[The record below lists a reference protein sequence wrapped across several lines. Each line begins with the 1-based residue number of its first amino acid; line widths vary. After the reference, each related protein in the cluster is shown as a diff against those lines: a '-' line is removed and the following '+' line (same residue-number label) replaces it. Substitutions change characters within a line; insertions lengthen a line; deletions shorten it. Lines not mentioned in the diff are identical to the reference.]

1 MSTIVDLNGEW
12 DFLWD
17 SDNTGMDSRW
27 YATYPEAVQKVQVP
41 HVWEKAFAKPGST
54 IAYYFKRFSVD
65 SAENAKRIFLRFE
78 RVATHATVWL
88 NGKLIGEHFGS
99 WSPFVLDT
107 SKAIK
112 LGEENVLCLRVASV
126 ETGGKIDFGRESPE
140 NGGERYAHNSEMP
153 VGLPW
158 QQYPFAGIYGDVKLI
173 LGNRAFITD
182 VYVVTDPDQERIHV
196 DVSFNNPR
204 NFQAKL
210 RILVRNPDG
219 EISEMLKEV
228 KLEKENT
235 STKLQLGFKEF
246 QWWSPE
252 KPRLYTIEV
261 KLEKSF
267 SVLTGF
273 GFRKFDC
280 VKGDFYLN
288 DRILKLQGIRYSQHW
303 SEGGIWHPDTNVLR
317 KDLEHVKR
325 LGFNVIRS
333 GGAPLDKR
341 ALDICDEIGLLVFQ
355 EFPVHTMRSSPR
367 GLEKVREL
375 TEEFINDARNHPS
388 VVVWV
393 LGAENG
399 TLMLENGTKLLKNI
413 DAFDRTRPVISNL
426 NCVWIDNEQ
435 GFKKDTGK
443 VMGVTN
449 DRILLYPSHR
459 MNLRMN
465 PSANL
470 SYFLAHYC
478 DKDNAELSVPDPFL
492 GDSQFQDDYQ
502 TFVQETNGK
511 ILVTLKNHTLI
522 NGLSQGHTKI
532 TGPRSLRN
540 AKAILAMAKQ
550 LNAFVDSEGK
560 GIWKNTDEFLASARA
575 IALKSKLDHINAL
588 QSNHQVSGF
597 FLDQWA
603 DIGTD
608 LSGLVD
614 ENRHSK
620 HCDAFVK
627 EITTGTRLLVCGLER
642 TAVPKEEVVF
652 QISLLNEARLDDVEV
667 QIRVLDLDG
676 KQISVQKKA
685 AKGQTSLTPLGD
697 FSFLAPKQPG
707 LYRVCADLIV
717 DGKERYTS
725 TDSLAVLD
733 ESDIKAAMKQVCF
746 LDNAESSSGALASLS
761 GKERI
766 IFTSSISSWNAGIL
780 TKMAEEAKAGK
791 TLFISDMNNEDIEA
805 FNACKQFDYTL
816 EAHYT
821 TGSDELSVHYIPPK
835 SPLVDVFG
843 GRPVLDSICSAVMPS
858 MSLSPL
864 PGAEVYAKSIS
875 VVDGEVKTG
884 VDLQVLPFGKGKLV
898 FNQFSLIEGLESNAM
913 ANHVFTRLVKLLA

>member
-12 DFLWD
+12 DFIWD
-17 SDNTGMDSRW
+17 TENTGLDSRW

-41 HVWEKAFAKPGST
+41 HVWEKNFTKPAAS
-54 IAYYFKRFSVD
+54 IAYYFKRFQVE
-65 SAENAKRIFLRFE
+65 AGENAKRIFLRFE

-88 NGKLIGEHFGS
+88 NGKIIGEHFGS

-112 LGEENVLCLRVASV
+112 PGEENILCLRVASV
-126 ETGGKIDFGRESPE
+126 DNGGKIDFGRESPE
-140 NGGERYAHNSEMP
+140 NGGERYAHNGEMP

-173 LGNRAFITD
+173 LGSRAFITD
-182 VYVVTDPDQERIHV
+182 VYVATDPDQERIHV

-219 EISEMLKEV
+219 EVAEMLKEV

-246 QWWSPE
+246 LWWTPE
-252 KPRLYTIEV
+252 KPRLYAIEI

-267 SVLTGF
+267 SVVTRF

-280 VKGDFYLN
+280 IKGDFYLN
-288 DRILKLQGIRYSQHW
+288 DRIVKLQGVRYSQHW
-303 SEGGIWHPDTNVLR
+303 SEGGIWHPDTAVLR
-317 KDLEHVKR
+317 KDLEYIKA
-325 LGFNVIRS
+325 LGFNTIRS
-333 GGAPLDKR
+333 GGAPLDQR
-341 ALDICDEIGLLVFQ
+341 ALDICDEIGLMVFQ
-355 EFPVHTMRSSPR
+355 EFPVHTQRSSPR

-375 TEEFINDARNHPS
+375 TEELVNDARNHPS

-399 TLMLENGTKLLKNI
+399 TLMLENGTKLLKNL
-413 DAFDRTRPVISNL
+413 DTFDRTRPVISNL

-459 MNLRMN
+459 LHLRMN
-465 PSANL
+465 PSSNL

-478 DKDNAELSVPDPFL
+478 DKEDSELSVPDPFL

-511 ILVTLKNHTLI
+511 ILVSIKNHTLI

-540 AKAILAMAKQ
+540 AKALQALAKQ
-550 LNAFVDSEGK
+550 INAFVADEGK
-560 GIWKNTDEFLASARA
+560 GIWKDSDDFLRSARL
-575 IALKSKLDHINAL
+575 IALKSKVDHVNAL
-588 QSNHQVSGF
+588 QSNHMVSGY

-608 LSGLVD
+608 LCGLVD
-614 ENRHSK
+614 ENRQSK
-620 HCDAFVK
+620 NCDEFVK
-627 EITTGTRLLVCGLER
+627 EITTPTRLLVSGLER
-642 TAVPKEEVVF
+642 TANPKDEVVF
-652 QISLLNEARLDDVEV
+652 QISLLNGARLEEIEV
-667 QIRVLDLDG
+667 QVRVLDADG
-676 KQISVQKKA
+676 KQVSNQKKA
-685 AKGQTSLTPLGD
+685 AKGQTSLTHLGD
-697 FSFLAPKQPG
+697 FSVQAPKNPG
-707 LYRVCADLIV
+707 LYSICVDLLV
-717 DGKERYTS
+717 DGKSRYTS
-725 TDSLAVLD
+725 TDALAVIEAD
-733 ESDIKAAMKQVCF
+733 DIKAAMKQVCF
-746 LDNAESSSGALASLS
+746 LDNVESSSDALAALA

-766 IFTSSISSWNAGIL
+766 IFTSSISSWNDTIL
-780 TKMAEEAKAGK
+780 TKLADEARNGK
-791 TLFISDMNNEDIEA
+791 TLFISDMTNEDIDA
-805 FNACKQFDYTL
+805 FNACKHFDYTL
-816 EAHYT
+816 QSHYT
-821 TGSDELSVHYIPPK
+821 TGADELSMHYIPPK
-835 SPLVDVFG
+835 SPLIDLFG
-843 GRPVLDSICSAVMPS
+843 GRPVLDSICAAVMPS

-864 PGAEVYAKSIS
+864 PGAEVLAKSVS
-875 VVDGEVKTG
+875 VLDSEVKTG

-898 FNQFSLIEGLESNAM
+898 FNQFSLIEGLESNAL
-913 ANHVFTRLVKLLA
+913 ANHVFARLVKLL